1 MSLVLSSTNKT
12 DRHINTEIFLQVTL
26 FIWWFFQ
33 VLTRLVFSSSPVLY
47 WYTAEIVSSDQ
58 RLKKESCTNKKHSY
72 KNCDIINK
80 ISCFS
85 SQNAQTKMIILYFM
99 GYFIVGT
106 FMFSNFLPWTWICY
120 TLYFDPLVL
129 TCLPKGSCDLYY
141 HLTSIVNLFILV
153 SSWWLKIGLCTTLT
167 KCCYIGANW

>member
-1 MSLVLSSTNKT
+1 M
-12 DRHINTEIFLQVTL
+12 
-26 FIWWFFQ
+26 
-33 VLTRLVFSSSPVLY
+33 VFSSSPVLY

-129 TCLPKGSCDLYY
+129 TCLPKGSCNLYY

-153 SSWWLKIGLCTTLT
+153 SSWWLKIGLYTALT
-167 KCCYIGANW
+167 KCCYIGANWLIKHGCQKPSSFWLGNISDIRMILAK